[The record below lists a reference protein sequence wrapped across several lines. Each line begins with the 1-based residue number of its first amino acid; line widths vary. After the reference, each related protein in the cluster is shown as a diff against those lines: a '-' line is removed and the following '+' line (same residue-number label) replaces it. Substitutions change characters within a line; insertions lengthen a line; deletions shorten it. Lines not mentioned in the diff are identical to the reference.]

1 MAQSSKA
8 AVAWRRGAGEHQ
20 LPEAC
25 SVWSST
31 RCEVLPVSGSS
42 GRLRG
47 VAERNG
53 YRERPWDTR
62 VGTIQ
67 LKVPRVRDGS
77 FYPSILEPRK
87 RAEQAL
93 AAVIQE
99 TYVQG
104 VSTRRVDDL
113 VQALGMQRVSKSQ
126 VSRTVRFGSCSIPTD
141 LCP

>member
-1 MAQSSKA
+1 M
-8 AVAWRRGAGEHQ
+8 
-20 LPEAC
+20 
-25 SVWSST
+25 
-31 RCEVLPVSGSS
+31 LPVSGSS